1 MLLVNKVKDKGH
13 RCNQMVKKKIDDNE
27 DDEPEE
33 NESEEVEELEEE
45 IEEEEDDDSGS
56 GQMDEKDSAD
66 KPKKVGNIDSLVF
79 LKEYAKD
86 INRQYTHVASKL
98 GIGKSSAF
106 KYLQKYLYLTKETIK
121 DPDFPRRAKLVLNKN
136 MPDKYH
142 LTDDSVSLL

>member
-1 MLLVNKVKDKGH
+1 
-13 RCNQMVKKKIDDNE
+13 MVKKKIGD
-27 DDEPEE
+27 DDEDQEL
-33 NESEEVEELEEE
+33 EEVEESEEE
-45 IEEEEDDDSGS
+45 IEEEEAEPEQEDDDDDDSDS
-56 GQMDEKDSAD
+56 GQMDEKDID
-66 KPKKVGNIDSLVF
+66 KPEKVGNIDSLVF

-106 KYLQKYLYLTKETIK
+106 KYLQKYLYLTKETIN

-136 MPDKYH
+136 VPDKYH

>member
-1 MLLVNKVKDKGH
+1 
-13 RCNQMVKKKIDDNE
+13 MVKKKIDDD
-27 DDEPEE
+27 DDESEE
-33 NESEEVEELEEE
+33 NEEVEESEEE
-45 IEEEEDDDSGS
+45 IDEEPEQEEEDDDSGY
-56 GQMDEKDSAD
+56 GQMDEKDSTD
-66 KPKKVGNIDSLVF
+66 KPEKVGNIDSLVF

-98 GIGKSSAF
+98 GIAKSSAF

-136 MPDKYH
+136 VPDKYH